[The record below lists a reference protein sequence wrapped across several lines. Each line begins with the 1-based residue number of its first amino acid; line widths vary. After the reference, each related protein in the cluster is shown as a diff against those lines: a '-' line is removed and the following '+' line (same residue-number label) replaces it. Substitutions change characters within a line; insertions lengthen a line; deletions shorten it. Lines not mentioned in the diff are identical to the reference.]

1 MLYRVKIG
9 EDDYLGR
16 AEEVVA
22 FMARAE
28 GAPGDGIESYMEG
41 VVQRLRDELGIQGIS
56 TEYPSLFLDA
66 LDEKGVISVQT
77 FAEPSDDRVSP
88 EEALGEGLVSLGEGV
103 DPEDVDSL

>member
-28 GAPGDGIESYMEG
+28 GAPGDDPTSYMEG
-41 VVQRLRDELGIQGIS
+41 VAARLKEQLGVEGIDTS
-56 TEYPSLFLDA
+56 DPALFLDA
-66 LDEKGVISVQT
+66 LDERGVISVET
-77 FAEPSDDRVSP
+77 FPEPSDDRVSP
-88 EEALGEGLVSLGEGV
+88 ADALGDGPVTLGEGV
-103 DPEDVDSL
+103 DPHDVDPL